1 MVRHFFLIAIRNI
14 FRHKVFSFINVI
26 GLSVSLAIC
35 LLVIKIIFALYS
47 SDRFHQYKNQIFRV
61 TTEVK
66 TASYDEYELAT
77 SPAPLKNELLQCV
90 EIESVAR
97 IWNRFSDDAI
107 SSDKPMPASGY
118 FVDKE
123 FLDIFSF
130 NLLYGNVD
138 DVLQEPYSIILTK
151 EWSDKYFGDV
161 NPIGK
166 TIEFHEL
173 GIYTVTGLFESLQ
186 NKKSHMKFDLVASS
200 KTLLLKTA
208 DLSVDDEEKEE
219 SPYDFA
225 KVLTTWKNVYRT
237 YTYIKIKE
245 GAEKESLYEN
255 FPNIIKKHYSDPDTE
270 YTFNLQPLSRI
281 SPGRNLS
288 NALGHVDDPS
298 ISYILSIIAI
308 IITLTAS
315 FTYTNLSIARSL
327 SRAQEVGIRKVIGA
341 RRYQLIVQFIFE
353 TIVLSFIS
361 LNLAYIILIFIE
373 PEFYNIDPFLK
384 QSFYLEEHSIW
395 LYITTIVFTVILAI
409 LIGYIP
415 SRYMSK
421 VSPTVALKNL
431 FKGNTRTGINMKKVI
446 IIFQF
451 SVSLLLI
458 YSINIMYR
466 QIDFQQSIDLGF
478 DPENIISIDLNGN
491 DYETFQNELSV
502 NSSIYST
509 STVNYLPSIGTR
521 SMSWTRQHDQIDSVI
536 CSNLIASPS
545 ILETLDIDLL
555 AGEGFKSGIISEN
568 EKYTVISESALSLLG
583 YEHTNDAIGDNII
596 IDGKEE
602 LTIVAVC
609 SDIVLQS
616 TDRGPEA
623 MIFRVRPENMN
634 HLLIRYNTGVNV
646 EELISSI
653 GSTWDK
659 TEPVHELKYEFYT
672 SKIDE
677 YYESPKSM
685 LKVLSA
691 IAFFAILISFMGLF
705 GIVMY
710 SMENRIK
717 EVGIRKVFGAETKQI
732 LWTIS
737 RRFMIM
743 IFSAILITT
752 PVVWIAGEMILQNFY
767 YRVTIS
773 IEHFLSGM
781 ICMLVIGLLTI
792 FTQTVHTAYKNPV
805 DTLRYE

>member
-14 FRHKVFSFINVI
+14 FRHKVFTFINLI

-66 TASYDEYELAT
+66 TTSYDEYELAT
-77 SPAPLKNELLQCV
+77 SPAPLKDELLQYG
-90 EIESVAR
+90 EIESVVR

-107 SSDKPMPASGY
+107 SSDKPMPVSGY
-118 FVDKE
+118 FVDEE

-130 NLLYGNVD
+130 NLLYGNVE
-138 DVLQEPYSIILTK
+138 DVLQEPFSIILTK

-173 GIYTVTGLFESLQ
+173 GIYTV

-225 KVLTTWKNVYRT
+225 KVLTTWKDVYRT

-245 GAEKESLYEN
+245 GAEKESLFDY
-255 FPNIIKKHYSDPDTE
+255 FPNIIKKHYNDPDTE
-270 YTFNLQPLSRI
+270 YTFNLQPLTRI

-298 ISYILSIIAI
+298 MSYILSIIAI

-327 SRAQEVGIRKVIGA
+327 SRAKEVGIRKVIGA
-341 RRYQLIVQFIFE
+341 RRYQLIFQFIFE
-353 TIVLSFIS
+353 TMVLSFIS

-395 LYITTIVFTVILAI
+395 LYITTIVFTILLAI

-421 VSPTVALKNL
+421 VSPSVALKNL
-431 FKGNTRTGINMKKVI
+431 FKGNARTGINMKKVI

-451 SVSLLLI
+451 SVSLVLI
-458 YSINIMYR
+458 YSITIMYR

-478 DPENIISIDLNGN
+478 DPEKVISIDLYGN
-491 DYETFQNELSV
+491 DYETFQNELST
-502 NSSIYST
+502 NSSIYSI
-509 STVNYLPSIGTR
+509 SAVNYLPSIGTR

-536 CSNLIASPS
+536 CSNLIASPT
-545 ILETLDIDLL
+545 ILETLGIDLI

-568 EKYTVISESALSLLG
+568 EKYTVISKSALRILG
-583 YEHTNDAIGDNII
+583 YEHPNDALGSSII
-596 IDGKEE
+596 IDGDEE
-602 LTIVAVC
+602 STIVGVC

-616 TDRGPEA
+616 ADRGPEA
-623 MIFRVRPENMN
+623 LIFRVRPENMN
-634 HLLIRYNTGVNV
+634 HLLIRYNAGVNV

-653 GSTWDK
+653 GVTWDK
-659 TEPVHELKYEFYT
+659 IDSVNELKYEFYT
-672 SKIDE
+672 SKIEE
-677 YYESPKSM
+677 YYSSPKSM
-685 LKVLSA
+685 LKILSA
-691 IAFFAILISFMGLF
+691 IAFFAVLISFMGLF

-710 SMENRIK
+710 STENRIK

-743 IFSAILITT
+743 IIGAILITT

-773 IEHFLSGM
+773 IEHFLTGM
-781 ICMLVIGLLTI
+781 TCMLVLGLLTI
-792 FTQTVHTAYKNPV
+792 FAQTVRAAYKNPV